1 MTSIEFPPL
10 PQGLR
15 DMLRDQP
22 DHVERLQEALNAVI
36 ENPASG
42 VDPYDRAVWALEG
55 RIETFIAE
63 ARKSLRAAEAQ
74 NDEAL
79 ITRAKEH
86 LHLMH
91 GCSSRS
97 LWKASNLLAY
107 FDARQ
112 EAGGDGL

>member
-1 MTSIEFPPL
+1 MITTDIPPV
-10 PQGLR
+10 PKGLR
-15 DMLRDQP
+15 DMLKDYP
-22 DHVERLQEALNAVI
+22 EHIVRLQEALNAVV
-36 ENPASG
+36 EHPASG
-42 VDPYDRAVWALEG
+42 VDPYDRAIWAIEG

-79 ITRAKEH
+79 IARAKEH

-91 GCSSRS
+91 GCGSRS

-107 FDARQ
+107 FDKQQ
-112 EAGGDGL
+112 EAGGDGR